1 MGLPKVSVV
10 LVNFRGIDD
19 TLNAI
24 KSIQETNYPKD
35 QIEIVVVDNASGD
48 NSVEKLK
55 SLSNK
60 IVLVETNENLGFAG
74 GVNLGV
80 SKSSGEIIGL
90 LNNDAKCDANW
101 ITAAVETLLEDKDV
115 ASVASKVLTWDGSA
129 VDFVDGSLTWY
140 GMGYKREALKPTEE
154 IIDFKREVLFGT
166 GSALFFKKDIFE
178 EVGGFDERFFMFY
191 EDVDLGWRLNLL
203 GYKVIY
209 EPKINCF
216 S

>member
-24 KSIQETNYPKD
+24 KSIQETNYHKE
-35 QIEIVVVDNASGD
+35 QLEIVVVDNASGD

-55 SLSNK
+55 NLSNQ
-60 IVLVETNENLGFAG
+60 IVLVESSENLGFAG

-80 SKSSGEIIGL
+80 KKATGEIIGL
-90 LNNDAKCDANW
+90 LNNDAKCDVNW
-101 ITAAVETLLEDKDV
+101 INTAVDTFLADKDV

-140 GMGYKREALKPTEE
+140 GMGYKREALKPTDEV
-154 IIDFKREVLFGT
+154 IDFKREVLFGT
-166 GSALFFKKDIFE
+166 GSAMFFKKDIFE
-178 EVGGFDERFFMFY
+178 QVGGFDDRFFMFY

-209 EPKINCF
+209 
-216 S
+216 

>member
-1 MGLPKVSVV
+1 MHFV
-10 LVNFRGIDD
+10 LIRSF
-19 TLNAI
+19 
-24 KSIQETNYPKD
+24 QETNYPKE
-35 QIEIVVVDNASGD
+35 QLEIVVVDNASGD
-48 NSVEKLK
+48 NSLEKLK
-55 SLSNK
+55 GLGNQ
-60 IVLVETNENLGFAG
+60 IVLVESKENLGFAG

-90 LNNDAKCDANW
+90 LNNDAKCDVNW
-101 ITAAVETLLEDKDV
+101 ISSAVETMLEDKDV

-166 GSALFFKKDIFE
+166 GSALFSNKK
-178 EVGGFDERFFMFY
+178 
-191 EDVDLGWRLNLL
+191 
-203 GYKVIY
+203 
-209 EPKINCF
+209 F

>member
-24 KSIQETNYPKD
+24 KSIKETNYPKE
-35 QIEIVVVDNASGD
+35 QLEIVIVDNASGD

-55 SLSNK
+55 GLSNQ
-60 IVLVETNENLGFAG
+60 IILVESSENLGFAG

-80 SKSSGEIIGL
+80 KKSTGEIIGL
-90 LNNDAKCDANW
+90 LNNDAKCDVNW
-101 ITAAVETLLEDKDV
+101 INTAVDTFLADKDV

-140 GMGYKREALKPTEE
+140 GMGYKREALKPTDEV
-154 IIDFKREVLFGT
+154 IDFKREVLFGT
-166 GSALFFKKDIFE
+166 GSAMFFKKDIFE
-178 EVGGFDERFFMFY
+178 QVGGFDDRFFMFY
-191 EDVDLGWRLNLL
+191 
-203 GYKVIY
+203 
-209 EPKINCF
+209 
-216 S
+216 

>member
-10 LVNFRGIDD
+10 LVNFRGLDD

-24 KSIQETNYPKD
+24 KSIQETNYPKS
-35 QIEIVVVDNASGD
+35 QLEIVVVDNASGD

-55 SLSNK
+55 GLGNQ
-60 IVLVETNENLGFAG
+60 IVLVESSENLGFAG

-80 SKSSGEIIGL
+80 NKSSGEVIGL
-90 LNNDAKCDANW
+90 LNNDAKCDVNW
-101 ITAAVETLLEDKDV
+101 ISSAVETLLEDKEN

-140 GMGYKREALKPTEE
+140 GMGYKREALKPTDE

-166 GSALFFKKDIFE
+166 GSALFFKKL
-178 EVGGFDERFFMFY
+178 
-191 EDVDLGWRLNLL
+191 VDLMKDSL
-203 GYKVIY
+203 
-209 EPKINCF
+209 CF
-216 S
+216 TKTLI